1 MNLKGKMQKST
12 NLKRNKST
20 IKEVKRQV
28 KGITLIALVV
38 TIIVLL
44 ILAGIALNLTIGQ
57 NGIFSRAGTAANTW
71 RNAETNE
78 QLAMGELED
87 WMDGYLNGNGGNQG
101 GGSGGGD
108 YNTGTTVEEAR
119 NQNKPFEN
127 DTTITDSCTPAN
139 SIRVPEGF
147 KIAEDSALTVED
159 GVVIEDK
166 DGNQFVWIPAK
177 TEDEGGATINLSSG
191 GTEKIVYQRTDFGKQ
206 YGSYSNY
213 SETMPSDEEA
223 SVNAWGGYYIGR
235 FEAGDKEATD
245 AKSMR
250 EDYMNNQLMKYA
262 EENGIDIS
270 NPDNITEEQMQ
281 EIYELMA
288 RIQKEEHT
296 ITIKKGQAPYNYI
309 TQANAKTKA
318 EGMDT
323 LQEYTTATTK
333 LVSSYAWDTAI
344 SYIQIKNSD
353 YGTNSPE
360 GNYYDTTFTYTDI
373 TGTSQTKNNNSS
385 TLIPTGQTTAVSNIY
400 DMGGNLD
407 EYTTESSS
415 SEGYPYVR
423 RGGGYFNDYGDYPA
437 GVRFHSSGSADIG
450 KGFRVTLYCK
460 TES

>member
-1 MNLKGKMQKST
+1 MENGKTSLNIRKLKK
-12 NLKRNKST
+12 
-20 IKEVKRQV
+20 QV

-57 NGIFSRAGTAANTW
+57 NGIFSRAQTAANTW

-147 KIAEDSALTVED
+147 KIAKDSALTVED
-159 GVVIEDK
+159 GIVIEDK

-177 TEDEGGATINLSSG
+177 TEAEGGATINLSTG

-223 SVNAWGGYYIGR
+223 SVNAWGGYYVGR
-235 FEAGDKEATD
+235 FEAGDKESTEAKTMRSGETD
-245 AKSMR
+245 A
-250 EDYMNNQLMKYA
+250 
-262 EENGIDIS
+262 
-270 NPDNITEEQMQ
+270 
-281 EIYELMA
+281 
-288 RIQKEEHT
+288 T

-344 SYIQIKNSD
+344 NFIQIKNSD

-360 GNYYDTTFTYTDI
+360 GNYSNSNSFTYTDI
-373 TGTSQTKNNNSS
+373 AGDEQTGPTGE
-385 TLIPTGQTTAVSNIY
+385 LIPTGQTTAVSNIY
-400 DMGGNLD
+400 DMGGNLY
-407 EYTTESSS
+407 EYTTESCS
-415 SEGYPYVR
+415 GGDGPYVF
-423 RGGGYFNDYGDYPA
+423 RGGSYFDGYGVGPAGYRYGDVGNA
-437 GVRFHSSGSADIG
+437 SSYS
-450 KGFRVTLYCK
+450 GFRVTLYCS

>member
-57 NGIFSRAGTAANTW
+57 NGIFSRAQTAANTW

-87 WMDGYLNGNGGNQG
+87 WMDGYMNGNGGNQ
-101 GGSGGGD
+101 GGD

-147 KIAEDSALTVED
+147 KIAKDSALTVED
-159 GVVIEDK
+159 GIVIEDK

-177 TEDEGGATINLSSG
+177 TEAEGGATINLSTG
-191 GTEKIVYQRTDFGKQ
+191 GTETIVYQRTAFTGENITTQ
-206 YGSYSNY
+206 FT
-213 SETMPSDEEA
+213 ETMPSDEEA

-235 FEAGDKEATD
+235 YEAGDKESTEAKTMRSGQTD
-245 AKSMR
+245 A
-250 EDYMNNQLMKYA
+250 
-262 EENGIDIS
+262 
-270 NPDNITEEQMQ
+270 
-281 EIYELMA
+281 
-288 RIQKEEHT
+288 T

-309 TQANAKTKA
+309 TQANATTKA

-344 SYIQIKNSD
+344 SYIQIKNRD

-360 GNYYDTTFTYTDI
+360 GNYRNTTFTYTDI
-373 TGTSQTKNNNSS
+373 TGASQTKNNNSS
-385 TLIPTGQTTAVSNIY
+385 TLVPTGQTTAVSNIY
-400 DMGGNLD
+400 DMGGNLY
-407 EYTTESSS
+407 EYTTESCSYL
-415 SEGYPYVR
+415 GNPYVF
-423 RGGGYFNDYGDYPA
+423 RGGGYDNNYGSIPA
-437 GVRFHSSGSADIG
+437 GNRGLHNGDADSLL
-450 KGFRVTLYCK
+450 GFRVTLYCS

>member
-1 MNLKGKMQKST
+1 MENGKTSLNIRKLKK
-12 NLKRNKST
+12 
-20 IKEVKRQV
+20 QV

-44 ILAGIALNLTIGQ
+44 ILAGVAISLTIGQ
-57 NGIFSRAGTAANTW
+57 NGIFARAQNAVNVYEQAA
-71 RNAETNE
+71 TNE
-78 QLAMGELED
+78 QSELGKAED
-87 WMDGYLNGNGGNQG
+87 IMDEYLNGNGGNQG
-101 GGSGGGD
+101 GGGE

-139 SIRVPEGF
+139 SIRVPAGF

-177 TEDEGGATINLSSG
+177 TEAEGGAIINLSSG
-191 GTEKIVYQRTDFGKQ
+191 GTANVVYKRTDFGKQ

-235 FEAGDKEATD
+235 FEAGDKESTEAKTMRSGETD
-245 AKSMR
+245 A
-250 EDYMNNQLMKYA
+250 
-262 EENGIDIS
+262 
-270 NPDNITEEQMQ
+270 
-281 EIYELMA
+281 
-288 RIQKEEHT
+288 T

-344 SYIQIKNSD
+344 NFIQIKNSD

-360 GNYYDTTFTYTDI
+360 GNYKNTSFDYTDI
-373 TGTSQTKNNNSS
+373 TGASQTKNNNSS

-400 DMGGNLD
+400 DMGGNLY
-407 EYTTESSS
+407 EYTTESASYEFTPYVIRGGDCSSDYGNSPAGYRSNRNGNAYSS
-415 SEGYPYVR
+415 S
-423 RGGGYFNDYGDYPA
+423 
-437 GVRFHSSGSADIG
+437 
-450 KGFRVTLYCK
+450 GFRVTLYCS
-460 TES
+460 TEN

>member
-57 NGIFSRAGTAANTW
+57 NGIFSRAQTAANTW

-119 NQNKPFEN
+119 NQNKLFEN

-139 SIRVPEGF
+139 SIRVPAGF
-147 KIAEDSALTVED
+147 KIAEDSATVVED
-159 GVVIEDK
+159 GIVIEDG

-177 TEDEGGATINLSSG
+177 TEDEGGATINLSTG
-191 GTEKIVYQRTDFGKQ
+191 GTETIVYQRTAFTGENITTQ
-206 YGSYSNY
+206 FT
-213 SETMPSDEEA
+213 ETMPSDEEA

-235 FEAGDKEATD
+235 YEAGDKESTE
-245 AKSMR
+245 AKTMR
-250 EDYMNNQLMKYA
+250 VSGASQTN
-262 EENGIDIS
+262 
-270 NPDNITEEQMQ
+270 
-281 EIYELMA
+281 
-288 RIQKEEHT
+288 T
-296 ITIKKGQAPYNYI
+296 ITIKKDQAPYNYI
-309 TQANAKTKA
+309 KQANAKTKA
-318 EGMDT
+318 EEMDT
-323 LQEYTTATTK
+323 TQGYTTATTK

-360 GNYYDTTFTYTDI
+360 GNYSNSNSFTYTDI
-373 TGTSQTKNNNSS
+373 TGASQTKNNNSS
-385 TLIPTGQTTAVSNIY
+385 TLVPTGQTTAVSNIY
-400 DMGGNLD
+400 DMGGNLY
-407 EYTTESSS
+407 EYTTESNSH
-415 SEGYPYVR
+415 EINHYVA
-423 RGGGYFNDYGDYPA
+423 RGGFCDSLYDNNPA
-437 GVRFHSSGSADIG
+437 GYRAGYDRFAASNR
-450 KGFRVTLYCK
+450 GFRVTLYCS